1 MKMKKGEIWISAV
14 LYTAIGIVA
23 MTLILAAGIPLIN
36 KIKDRNTFAQTK
48 ELMYVFDESIRTVI
62 SEGLGSQRE
71 LSPFNIQRGDLYINE
86 NSVNWSMKTTAL
98 IVEPSSSSN
107 RIVKKE
113 GTLDIWQDETNIR
126 DEYNINL
133 GGAYSNL
140 KFSIISDHSNPYLG
154 EYNILVKYSEITTD
168 GTHMIELKIT

>member
-1 MKMKKGEIWISAV
+1 MKKGEIWISAV

-86 NSVNWSMKTTAL
+86 NSS
-98 IVEPSSSSN
+98 
-107 RIVKKE
+107 
-113 GTLDIWQDETNIR
+113 
-126 DEYNINL
+126 Y
-133 GGAYSNL
+133 
-140 KFSIISDHSNPYLG
+140 
-154 EYNILVKYSEITTD
+154 
-168 GTHMIELKIT
+168 